1 MPCPTRGGI
10 FGAQPRASC
19 ATSTKS
25 CFPDGQDRPRAAGA
39 FLEPVRVLCGLSR
52 RARPLPPRG
61 RTLDAWARVGNDPG
75 WLGGGRARPCRRQ
88 RLCASRPRR
97 LCPGAC
103 RKRRACPGPLRM
115 TAIPGLANGKLK
127 DQRLL
132 KQGPL
137 ARVLEALN
145 GEGEETRLVGGAVR
159 DLALGEP
166 AVDFDLTTT
175 ATTDVVVRRARG
187 AGFKVALTGV
197 SHGTVTIVVDGC
209 PLETTTLREDVET
222 DGRWAKVAFGRD
234 FVADA
239 RRRDFTIN
247 ALSLSADGTVH
258 DYVGGLEDLGARRV
272 RFIGEADARIREDYL
287 RILRFFRFS
296 ARFAASG
303 LDPEGLSAAIRA
315 RDGLVLLSRERVRAE
330 FLKLL
335 AAPRAGE
342 IAQTMSE
349 SGFLEPILGGVGYPR
364 RLSRLIAIE
373 AERGLNGDALL
384 RLAALGV
391 AIPEDAERL
400 HDRLRLANAES
411 EGLKTAAARVICLH
425 GTTAPPSFHGLRT
438 LLFAAGRGVARDA
451 LMLAEA
457 ESETRPEVMAF
468 GAADQFLASTTEP
481 KLPISGADLI
491 ARRVA
496 TGRAVGRALRAF
508 RAQWIDAGFPK
519 EPGTLG
525 RLLEEAVVGLAAED
539 GATGGGD

>member
-1 MPCPTRGGI
+1 
-10 FGAQPRASC
+10 
-19 ATSTKS
+19 
-25 CFPDGQDRPRAAGA
+25 
-39 FLEPVRVLCGLSR
+39 
-52 RARPLPPRG
+52 
-61 RTLDAWARVGNDPG
+61 
-75 WLGGGRARPCRRQ
+75 
-88 RLCASRPRR
+88 
-97 LCPGAC
+97 
-103 RKRRACPGPLRM
+103 M
-115 TAIPGLANGKLK
+115 TALPGLANGRLK
-127 DQRLL
+127 DQALL
-132 KQGPL
+132 NQGPL
-137 ARVLEALN
+137 ARALKVLN

-166 AVDFDLTTT
+166 MVDFDLTTT

-187 AGFKVALTGV
+187 AGFKIALTGV
-197 SHGTVTIVVDGC
+197 SHGTVTIVVDGR

-234 FVADA
+234 FAADA

-247 ALSLSADGTVH
+247 ALSLSADGAVH
-258 DYVGGLEDLGARRV
+258 DYVGGLEDLRARRV
-272 RFIGEADARIREDYL
+272 RFIGEAEARIREDYL

-315 RDGLVLLSRERVRAE
+315 RDGLARISRERVRPE

-335 AAPRAGE
+335 AAPRAGN

-400 HDRLRLANAES
+400 HDRLRLTNAES
-411 EGLKTAAARVICLH
+411 DRLKAAAATLIGLH
-425 GTTAPPSFHGLRT
+425 GSTALPTFHGLRT
-438 LLFAAGRGVARDA
+438 LLFASGRGAAHDA
-451 LMLAEA
+451 LTLAEA
-457 ESETRPEVMAF
+457 ESEARPDVTAF
-468 GAADQFLASTTEP
+468 GVANQFLANAPGP

-496 TGRAVGRALRAF
+496 TGRAIGLALRAF
-508 RAQWIDAGFPK
+508 QARWIDAGFPK

-525 RLLEEAVVGLAAED
+525 RLLDEAVAGLAAQD
-539 GATGGGD
+539 SATGRGD